1 MAGGMGFGYVRFPPM
16 PCNGR
21 NVAILYYSLVLP
33 TNLILGVGIT
43 LTILVLWRVHIV
55 SDKFD
60 YYGKYNK
67 ILQIHV
73 VIIIEWPHYK
83 IVKTRIALLN

>member
-1 MAGGMGFGYVRFPPM
+1 MNKILNR
-16 PCNGR
+16 NGSSVHQPV
-21 NVAILYYSLVLP
+21 VANASCYSLLEGVLP
-33 TNLILGVGIT
+33 TSLCGISTLLGVGIT

-67 ILQIHV
+67 ILQIYV

-83 IVKTRIALLN
+83 NRKN